1 VVELKEILE
10 LQLVHRALMAARFAE
25 NPSDSVLLGSPY
37 LAIIH
42 SSVVDE
48 IIAAYRSEA
57 KFGTAARWDE
67 WREFSKDRLEWDV
80 VRKRLSL
87 PEMGWNTLP
96 DNAAKR
102 DVLMTCFEPFRV
114 PPELI
119 DELVQ
124 ELDQV
129 TKPV

>member
-1 VVELKEILE
+1 
-10 LQLVHRALMAARFAE
+10 MAARFAE

-37 LAIIH
+37 LA
-42 SSVVDE
+42 
-48 IIAAYRSEA
+48 
-57 KFGTAARWDE
+57 KFGEATRWDE
-67 WREFSKDRLEWDV
+67 WREFSTDRLEWDV

-87 PEMGWNTLP
+87 PEMGWNNLP

-102 DVLMTCFEPFRV
+102 DCLMTCFEPFRV